1 MARAIARDVYPSS
14 ELPKVLSLMT
24 LVTMIAPLLAP
35 LVGGFLLIHFEWQV
49 IFYVLAAVGLCSVS
63 AIFLLLPE
71 TLPHQRESR
80 NLVGVAF
87 HNYRL
92 VLTDREALSIIGT
105 MAFSFAGMFAFISG
119 SPFVYI
125 NYFGVSEQYYGLLF
139 GCNILGM
146 IAMLL
151 LNVRLLKVYSLP
163 RILGMQSGIQL
174 IFGVL
179 LLIFYQQSLPIIV
192 ILVVLFLSMVNAIGT
207 NSLSLLL
214 QHRGKIAGSAS
225 ALAISIQFALAALAS
240 VAVSILQDESPFA
253 MALVMAICAGLSF
266 SSQRLSAKNVHA
278 HVHSVSS
285 ENNEK

>member
-1 MARAIARDVYPSS
+1 
-14 ELPKVLSLMT
+14 
-24 LVTMIAPLLAP
+24 
-35 LVGGFLLIHFEWQV
+35 
-49 IFYVLAAVGLCSVS
+49 
-63 AIFLLLPE
+63 
-71 TLPHQRESR
+71 
-80 NLVGVAF
+80 
-87 HNYRL
+87 
-92 VLTDREALSIIGT
+92 

-179 LLIFYQQSLPIIV
+179 LLIFYQQSLPII
-192 ILVVLFLSMVNAIGT
+192 LVVLFLSMVNAIGT

-225 ALAISIQFALAALAS
+225 ALAISIQFALAAFAS

-266 SSQRLSAKNVHA
+266 SSQRLSARNVHA